1 MNPQTSAL
9 RMGRFMTT
17 VKYVLLILGAF
28 IVFFPFLWMLTTSL
42 KTVGES
48 ISIPPTLLP
57 EKLQWENFQTAW
69 NMAPFPRYFGN
80 TILIAV
86 VGTLLTVTITIFAAY
101 AFTVFRFRGK
111 SLLFMVYLSTMMIP
125 TELLLIQNYVT
136 VTKMGLIDTYV
147 GIILPTLASG
157 FYTFMLREYFM
168 QVPSS
173 LYKAAK
179 MDGCSNWRYLW
190 KVMVPINRNAIATV
204 TILCFITQ
212 WNAFVWPLMVTTSDE
227 HRVLATGLMYF
238 NLSASSAVNLQMA
251 ATTIVVAPMVVFYC
265 VFRRQIVS
273 GIARGGIKG

>member
-1 MNPQTSAL
+1 MSIPTLRKYHILTSI
-9 RMGRFMTT
+9 
-17 VKYVLLILGAF
+17 KYILLVLGAVV
-28 IVFFPFLWMLTTSL
+28 VFFPFLWMVTTSL

-57 EKLQWENFQTAW
+57 EKPQWSNFYSAW
-69 NMAPFPRYFGN
+69 KMAPFPRYFGN
-80 TILIAV
+80 TILIAT
-86 VGTLLTVTITIFAAY
+86 VGTLLSVIITILSAY
-101 AFTVFRFRGK
+101 AFTIFRFRGK
-111 SLLFMVYLSTMMIP
+111 SILFMVYLATMMIP
-125 TELLLIQNYVT
+125 TELLLIQNYIT
-136 VTKMGLIDTYV
+136 VTKLNLIDTYT

-168 QVPSS
+168 QVPLS

-179 MDGCSNWRYLW
+179 MDGCSHWRYLW
-190 KVMVPINRNAIATV
+190 KIMVPMNRNAVATV
-204 TILCFITQ
+204 AILSFISQ
-212 WNAFVWPLMVTTSDE
+212 WNAFVWPLMITTSDD

-251 ATTIVVAPMVVFYC
+251 ATTIVVAPMIIFYC